1 MRQKAREKELA
12 LPPAGSVLST
22 QSFRGAEESPLTKLV
37 VTFMLSMLVLTIPR
51 QAAAQ
56 QQAVRGI
63 TEPYHDVTL
72 SVSVPGTVSQVFK
85 KEGDTV
91 RAREEILEL
100 DKDLESLEVQR
111 RQQIWQSTVE
121 LDEARQRLE
130 AYTRLLASTR
140 ELYTTTHSVPEN
152 DLLQRE
158 LEARLAALE
167 VKRLEEAGEREKI
180 DYEIAQAQLARRT
193 IVAPFDGVIVKLFV
207 YLGDSCAPP
216 APVVRIVDVSK
227 CRLDA
232 HVDAAASAGFAVG
245 MKVRISVPG
254 LPQSGSRGTVDY
266 VSPVVD
272 PSSGLREIK
281 VLFDNPEGRVLPG
294 ITGTLLFPSKGE
306 E

>member
-51 QAAAQ
+51 QAAAE

-130 AYTRLLASTR
+130 ACTRLLASTR
-140 ELYTTTHSVPEN
+140 ELYHHPFG
-152 DLLQRE
+152 
-158 LEARLAALE
+158 
-167 VKRLEEAGEREKI
+167 AGER
-180 DYEIAQAQLARRT
+180 
-193 IVAPFDGVIVKLFV
+193 P
-207 YLGDSCAPP
+207 
-216 APVVRIVDVSK
+216 
-227 CRLDA
+227 
-232 HVDAAASAGFAVG
+232 AAAGIGGQAGGPRGEAPRRG
-245 MKVRISVPG
+245 GRAGEDRLRDRPG
-254 LPQSGSRGTVDY
+254 TTRPGG
-266 VSPVVD
+266 
-272 PSSGLREIK
+272 PSSLRS
-281 VLFDNPEGRVLPG
+281 
-294 ITGTLLFPSKGE
+294 TA
-306 E
+306 

>member
-1 MRQKAREKELA
+1 M
-12 LPPAGSVLST
+12 LSI
-22 QSFRGAEESPLTKLV
+22 PVLV
-37 VTFMLSMLVLTIPR
+37 VPR
-51 QAAAQ
+51 HAAAQ

-91 RAREEILEL
+91 RAGEEILEL
-100 DKDLESLEVQR
+100 DKDLESLEVRR

-152 DLLQRE
+152 DVLQRE

-167 VKRLEEAGEREKI
+167 VKRLEDAGEREKI
-180 DYEIAQAQLARRT
+180 EYDIAQAQLSRRT

-216 APVVRIVDVSK
+216 GPVVRIVDVSK

-232 HVDAAASAGFAVG
+232 HVDAAASTGFAVG
-245 MKVRISVPG
+245 MKVRISVHG
-254 LPQSGSRGTVDY
+254 LPPSGSRGTVDY

-294 ITGTLLFPSKGE
+294 ITGTLLLPSKGQE
-306 E
+306 